1 MYGSAKFSHQSNSNA
16 STDQTTKM
24 LLFVFLLVAIIV
36 LVYVYL
42 TWNFD
47 YWFKRGVPS
56 PKATVLLG
64 DLPNGMLRKENV
76 TYDIAKIYK

>member
-1 MYGSAKFSHQSNSNA
+1 MHESAIFFHQFNSNA
-16 STDQTTKM
+16 PADQTTKM
-24 LLFVFLLVAIIV
+24 LLFVFLIVAIIV

-47 YWFKRGVPS
+47 YWFKRGVPA

-64 DLPNGMLRKENV
+64 DLPNGLLRKKNV
-76 TYDIAKIYK
+76 TYDMAKIYK